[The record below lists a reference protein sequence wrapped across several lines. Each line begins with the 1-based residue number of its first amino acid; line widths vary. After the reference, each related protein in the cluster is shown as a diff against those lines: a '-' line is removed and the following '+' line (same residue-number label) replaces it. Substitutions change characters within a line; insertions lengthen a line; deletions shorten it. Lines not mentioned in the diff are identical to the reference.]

1 MRSFRQPHFVFL
13 LFVFAISNAAFGA
26 LPSRAQAPNPAPN
39 APMSAPVQPSTGA
52 PAYPAGPQP
61 QTQSQPAANLQKM
74 TLQQAQNIAIQ
85 NHPQIQAAAQLARA
99 AAAQLTEVR
108 SAYYPQAT
116 GAITGAEAQSDSRI
130 AAGFINSPSIY
141 NKFAGGGAVS
151 QLVTD
156 FGRTHQLSKSS
167 NYHAQAQQETVVTTR
182 ADVLLRVNLD
192 YYSVLKAQAVLQVA
206 NETVKNRQLV
216 TDQVTQMAKS
226 NLKSGLDVSFANV
239 DLSRAQLLLVNAQN
253 DLQASYAQ
261 LSDALGYQD
270 QRTYQLMEEPLPG
283 APPPDV
289 EPLVTEALQNRP
301 EIVSQGL
308 DLKSAQSY
316 ATAERDLWFP
326 TIAGVGVAGLIP
338 YREEPL
344 PSRYA
349 AAAFNVNVPI
359 FNGRLFNALHT
370 EATARAAAQQ
380 QLLRDLQDR
389 IAQDV
394 RTAWLNVNS
403 AYQRLSVTEKLLMEA
418 KQAFDLAQA
427 RYKLG
432 LSSIIELSQAQLNL
446 TEAQIDEISAQYDYE
461 SQTANLNYQLGRLR

>member
-1 MRSFRQPHFVFL
+1 MRSFLRPSLFL
-13 LFVFAISNAAFGA
+13 LLLSGLVISCAAIGPVPCA
-26 LPSRAQAPNPAPN
+26 AQAPTT
-39 APMSAPVQPSTGA
+39 APMGTPTQPSTQA
-52 PAYPAGPQP
+52 PAYPATPQ
-61 QTQSQPAANLQKM
+61 QAQNQSGTNAQKL
-74 TLQQAQNIAIQ
+74 TLQQAQTIAIQ
-85 NHPQIQAAAQLARA
+85 NHPQIQAATQLARA
-99 AAAQLTEVR
+99 AAAQVTEVR

-116 GAITGAEAQSDSRI
+116 GALTGAEAQSDSRI
-130 AAGFINSPSIY
+130 AAGLLNSPSIY
-141 NKFAGGGAVS
+141 DKFAGGAAVT

-192 YYSVLKAQAVLQVA
+192 YYNTLKAQALLQVA

-216 TDQVTQMAKS
+216 SDQVTQMAKS
-226 NLKSGLDVSFANV
+226 SLKSGLDVSFANV
-239 DLSRAQLLLVNAQN
+239 DLSRAQLLLVDAQN
-253 DLQASYAQ
+253 NLQASYAQ

-270 QRTYQLMEEPLPG
+270 ERTFQLMDEPLPG

-289 EPLVTEALQNRP
+289 DPLVAEALQNRP

-308 DLKSAQSY
+308 DVKSAQSY

-326 TIAGVGVAGLIP
+326 TIEGVGVAGLVP

-370 EATARAAAQQ
+370 EATARATAQQ

-389 IAQDV
+389 IAEDV
-394 RTAWLNVNS
+394 RTVWLNVNS
-403 AYQRLSVTEKLLMEA
+403 AYQRLAVTEKLLMEA
-418 KQAFDLAQA
+418 TQAFDLAQA

-432 LSSIIELSQAQLNL
+432 LSSIIELSTAQLNL
-446 TEAQIDEISAQYDYE
+446 TQAQIDLINAQYDYE
-461 SQTANLNYQLGRLR
+461 SQTADLSYQLGRMR